1 MLKNNLDCV
10 IDRKN
15 TNSIKWQFVQFMYP
29 EVEHE
34 VLPLWVADMDFSCAQ
49 PILDALHARVDRE
62 IFGYSSFDE
71 KYYDAVTGWFKRRHK
86 WEIEK
91 NDIFF
96 SPGIVPALGLL
107 VRGLTKEGEG
117 VIIQQPV
124 YYPFMNM
131 IKNNGRTI
139 VNNTLVNKD
148 GYYEMDYDDLE
159 KKAQDPNNKLMLLCS
174 PHNPVGR
181 VWTKEELIRV
191 HEICEKNGVLLISDE
206 IHCDLLRDGMT
217 HIPFHTLGEGAKK
230 NTIVCTAPSKSF
242 NLAGMQL
249 SNLVISNPALQK
261 KWSDEIKEKLSLAIP
276 SPFAIEATIAAYN
289 KSEEWLNQV
298 NSYIDENHKFLKE
311 YIENNLPKLTF
322 TIPEGTYLA
331 WVGFENYGLSNEELK
346 KTMLYK
352 ANIALDD
359 GILFGESGGQY
370 QRINVACPQSI
381 LKEALDKIKTA
392 MEG

>member
-1 MLKNNLDCV
+1 MVKNDLDRI

-15 TNSIKWQFVQFMYP
+15 TGSIKWQFVKFMYP

-49 PILDALHARVDRE
+49 PILNALHARVDRE

-71 KYYDAVTGWFKRRHK
+71 KYYDAVTDWFKRRHK

-107 VRGLTKEGEG
+107 VRGLTKKGEG

-131 IKNNGRTI
+131 IKNNGRNI
-139 VNNTLVNKD
+139 VNNPLVNKN
-148 GYYEMDYDDLE
+148 GYYEMDYEDLE
-159 KKAQDPNNKLMLLCS
+159 KRAQNPNNKLMLLCS

-181 VWTKEELIRV
+181 VWTKEELMKV
-191 HEICEKNGVLLISDE
+191 HEICERNGVILISDE
-206 IHCDLLRDGMT
+206 IHCDLLRDGVT
-217 HIPFHTLGEGAKK
+217 HIPFHTLGEEAKK

-249 SNLVISNPALQK
+249 SNLVISNHELQK
-261 KWSDEIKEKLSLAIP
+261 KWTDEIEEKISLTNP

-289 KSEEWLNQV
+289 ESEEWLNQV

-311 YIENNLPKLTF
+311 YIEANLPKLTF

-346 KTMLYK
+346 NTMLCK

-359 GILFGESGGQY
+359 GILFGEAGGQY

-381 LKEALDKIKTA
+381 LKEALDRIKNA
-392 MEG
+392 LEG